1 MEPSSVEDG
10 NQRVHSIPADQQP
23 TSMEP
28 SSVEDGNRPRRI
40 LNQNTMLRTGLRA
53 LVGETTRNFA

>member
-1 MEPSSVEDG
+1 V
-10 NQRVHSIPADQQP
+10 VPAFRA
-23 TSMEP
+23 SMEP

>member
-10 NQRVHSIPADQQP
+10 NTAAIACKVSERIA
-23 TSMEP
+23 SMEP